1 MTTQI
6 PQSAVTVQTLA
17 EWFNAKKELAALKS
31 KEALLRS
38 TIVKHF
44 FPSLV
49 EGTNKQFD
57 KDLLGE
63 GYRIVAKVPY
73 TREVDPGILEALIP
87 QMRQKGIVVENLFR
101 WKPELELKEYR
112 KLTEEEMHLVDQC
125 LTIKEGSP
133 QVVIEPKT
141 SRD

>member
-1 MTTQI
+1 MSEL
-6 PQSAVTVQTLA
+6 PKPAVTVQTLS

-44 FPSLV
+44 FPKLD

-57 KDLLGE
+57 DNLLGA
-63 GYRIVAKVPY
+63 GFRIVAKVPY
-73 TREVDPGILEALIP
+73 TREIDAGVLEALLP
-87 QMRQKGIVVENLFR
+87 QLREKKIDVSKLVRM
-101 WKPELELKEYR
+101 KPELELKEYR
-112 KLTEEEMHLVDQC
+112 KLTEEERHLFDQC

-133 QVVIEPKT
+133 QVAIEPKT

>member
-1 MTTQI
+1 MTTLI
-6 PQSAVTVQTLA
+6 PQPAVTTNTLA

-38 TIVKHF
+38 SIVKHF
-44 FPSLV
+44 FPTLV

-57 KDLLGE
+57 DELLGSNF
-63 GYRIVAKVPY
+63 RIVAKVPY
-73 TREVDPGILEALIP
+73 TREVDAGILEALVP
-87 QMRQKGIVVENLFR
+87 QMREKKIPVEKLFR
-101 WKPELELKEYR
+101 WKPEIELKEYR
-112 KLTEEEMHLVDQC
+112 KLTEEERHLVDQC

-133 QVVIEPKT
+133 QVAIEPKT